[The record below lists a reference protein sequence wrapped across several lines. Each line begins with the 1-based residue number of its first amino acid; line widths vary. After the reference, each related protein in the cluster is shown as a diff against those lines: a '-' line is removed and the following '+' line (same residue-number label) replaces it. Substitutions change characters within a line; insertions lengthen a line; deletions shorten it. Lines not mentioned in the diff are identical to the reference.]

1 MLKSNLELPTL
12 KYYIKVKI
20 IGLRGLKSSGVM
32 PVKRAFLQFDVQSL

>member
-1 MLKSNLELPTL
+1 MKTDIVLPTL

-32 PVKRAFLQFDVQSL
+32 AVKRAFLQFDVQSL